1 MGPKGQQ
8 TKQKI
13 LETAAIM
20 FWKYNYHGITV
31 DQIVEQAQV
40 NKASFYQYFGSK
52 ENAAQEAMQYMYEST
67 LSYAFKYSFAE
78 YSDPL
83 DRLES
88 IFKRIYNNHRRIK
101 RNEKRCPGCPFVN
114 MGNELATVNEDMR
127 KVVSKI
133 FQGFHAYHT
142 QIYNDAWEQ
151 GIATIEWNPKK
162 VGRRMQSILNG
173 GMTSAKIHNSPE
185 EILDALDSA
194 CRLIG
199 IQR

>member
-13 LETAAIM
+13 LETAATM

-31 DQIVEQAQV
+31 DQIVDRAQV
-40 NKASFYQYFGSK
+40 NKASFYHYFGSK
-52 ENAAQEAMQYMYEST
+52 ENAAKEAMQYMYAST
-67 LSYAFKYSFAE
+67 LSYAFDYSFAE

-83 DRLES
+83 ERLES
-88 IFKRIYNNHRRIK
+88 IFNRIYSNHRRIK

-114 MGNELATVNEDMR
+114 MGNELATVNQEMR

-133 FQGFHAYHT
+133 FQGFHAYHAR
-142 QIYNDAWEQ
+142 IYSDALAQ
-151 GIATIEWNPKK
+151 GLTSIEWNPKK
-162 VGRRMQSILNG
+162 AGRRMQSILNG
-173 GMTSAKIHNSPE
+173 GMTSAKIHNRPE
-185 EILDALDSA
+185 EILDALDST

-199 IQR
+199 VER